1 MRRDDWL
8 LHQLPVGMSEQD
20 FLRRFLMIFQ
30 TIGDSVLHQVDE
42 LDKAFDPTVAAD
54 SMVRTLGRW
63 IGLEWLDSSHPD
75 VVQRQAVLE
84 YAQLLRWRGTR
95 RGLEALLRFMS
106 GGGEVLIDDTGG
118 VYPEGEA
125 PATAPHVRMVMSD
138 SILTHTADVIRIIRA
153 ELPASVT
160 FELAIGGEVV
170 WPPSGPA
177 GGAQRETQEVS

>member
-8 LHQLPVGMSEQD
+8 LQQLPVGMSEQD

-30 TIGDSVLHQVDE
+30 SVGDTVLHQIDE

-54 SMVRTLGRW
+54 SMVRTMGRW

-75 VVQRQAVLE
+75 LVQRQAVLE

-106 GGGEVLIDDTGG
+106 GGGEVLVEDTGG

-125 PATAPHVRMVMSD
+125 PGTAPHVRMVMPG

-160 FELAIGGEVV
+160 FELVIGGEVV
-170 WPPSGPA
+170 WPPSDA
-177 GGAQRETQEVS
+177 SGGAARETQEVR